1 MYKSVQEHPSPGG
14 GGSLAPSGSPEGPGG
29 AGGLCVAGPLG
40 EQVWEFAFEKAAG
53 ADCSCQAARWWS
65 GTVGAGALLGAEDEE
80 ACGQVQ
86 GSHHGREPV
95 LCRGSHLAVSVPSS
109 QHNNHNLAHAACLEL
124 SDEISDM
131 SDWKQSILPS
141 V

>member
-1 MYKSVQEHPSPGG
+1 M
-14 GGSLAPSGSPEGPGG
+14 
-29 AGGLCVAGPLG
+29 
-40 EQVWEFAFEKAAG
+40 WEKAAG

-131 SDWKQSILPS
+131 SD
-141 V
+141 